1 MIGKKINT
9 QEINVPTQTR
19 TLGDTLHPNPTL
31 DSAQLPE
38 MNTPQTVPLRA
49 SSTSHPLPRS
59 FDRSSQEPP
68 KAARESS
75 SKDQKESTIDEM
87 YERWNQW
94 EDEDYASSAALYNE
108 KGELLK
114 KFKEDES

>member
-1 MIGKKINT
+1 M
-9 QEINVPTQTR
+9 V
-19 TLGDTLHPNPTL
+19 H
-31 DSAQLPE
+31 SSPE
-38 MNTPQTVPLRA
+38 Q
-49 SSTSHPLPRS
+49 
-59 FDRSSQEPP
+59 P

-75 SKDQKESTIDEM
+75 VKEQKESNIDEM

-94 EDEDYASSAALYNE
+94 EDEDYASSTALYNE